1 MSHIKQ
7 YPLAWGV
14 SVGLHIVFF
23 FLVSLSAMKP
33 YRKAF
38 RELKV
43 TYIKPPAVSL
53 GQKTRIPLDASLKG
67 TDLTSPGQRLV
78 LSDRNELPKRKMSA
92 SESRAQDEPWLRP
105 EHYAQK
111 PRIQSSE
118 FRDTGTLK
126 LSPIQMD
133 SFEKESESPAYLTYS
148 NFLHERYRHC
158 LYARYSDSSE
168 DGQVSL
174 KFALNADGSLAEYKI
189 IDDKSTASRQ
199 LQRIAIEALR
209 DAAPFPKLPKELGA
223 PVLTF
228 RVSIHFSQL
237 KEK

>member
-7 YPLAWGV
+7 YPFAWGV
-14 SVGLHIVFF
+14 SLGLHIFFF
-23 FLVSLSAMKP
+23 FLVSLSTMTP

-43 TYIKPPAVSL
+43 TYTKPVVTSL
-53 GQKTRIPLDASLKG
+53 GQKARIPLDASLQG
-67 TDLTSPGQRLV
+67 NDLTSVGQRLV

-92 SESRAQDEPWLRP
+92 SKSSVP
-105 EHYAQK
+105 EALSAQK

-118 FRDTGTLK
+118 FRDTNALK
-126 LSPIQMD
+126 LSPIRME
-133 SFEKESESPAYLTYS
+133 SFQKESESPAYLTYS

-168 DGQVSL
+168 DGLVSL
-174 KFALNADGSLAEYKI
+174 KFALNADGSLAEYHI
-189 IDDKSTASRQ
+189 IDGKSAASEQ
-199 LQRIAIEALR
+199 LRRIAIEALR
-209 DAAPFPKLPKELGA
+209 DAAPFPRLPKELGSS
-223 PVLTF
+223 VLSF